1 MLDAQGC
8 LCRTKNVKEVVSN
21 LGGIM
26 NEEVKSED
34 DLSTRS
40 EEKNKGTDSIE
51 EALRKI
57 SSDKGWVAVEKSKIK
72 EKTGR
77 WERLLLKSN
86 LGRR

>member
-1 MLDAQGC
+1 
-8 LCRTKNVKEVVSN
+8 VKDVVSN
-21 LGGIM
+21 MGGSM
-26 NEEVKSED
+26 SEEVKSED

-40 EEKNKGTDSIE
+40 EENKGMDSIE
-51 EALRKI
+51 EALRRI

-86 LGRR
+86 LGRRWIERI